1 MKHNTCYTLEREFL
15 TKLLP
20 FKNEKRAK
28 FNASLIKGDLKVLGV
43 ETKWLRKIVNSLS
56 ESERK
61 NLLSISKF
69 SYHETEKMKA
79 ILINKIMPYSKR
91 LECLKDFLP
100 TIRDWAICD
109 TCISDNK
116 EAKKHKEET
125 LAFLLSFKD
134 RKEEF
139 IERYIVLMYA
149 LYLAPD
155 HLDEYFTYLVN
166 TEFNGYYAKMGVAW
180 ALSILLVSEQ
190 DKTLTLLKEKKLDP
204 WIQNK
209 AIQKARESYRISK
222 ELKEVLLELRIK

>member
-1 MKHNTCYTLEREFL
+1 MKHNICYTLERDFL

-43 ETKWLRKIVNSLS
+43 ETKCLRKIVNSLS

-91 LECLKDFLP
+91 LDYLKDFLP

-125 LAFLLSFKD
+125 FRFLDALKD

-139 IERYIVLMYA
+139 IERYIVLMLA
-149 LYLAPD
+149 FYLAPD
-155 HLDEYFTYLVN
+155 QLDEYFTYLVN

-180 ALSILLVSEQ
+180 ALSILLISEQ

>member
-1 MKHNTCYTLEREFL
+1 MKHNICYTLERDFL

-43 ETKWLRKIVNSLS
+43 ETKCLRKIVNSLS

-91 LECLKDFLP
+91 LDYLKDFLP

-125 LAFLLSFKD
+125 FRFLDALKD

-149 LYLAPD
+149 FYLAPD
-155 HLDEYFTYLVN
+155 QLDEYFTYLVN

-180 ALSILLVSEQ
+180 ALSILLISEQ